1 MSIDLNMVITK
12 EGVRSTFTSRKSEE
26 ILRKLN
32 ISSYFFMN
40 STTCADGDYLML
52 RNGGNLQTSPFILLH
67 PEQPS
72 DQQNGRLCGLQLPPR

>member
-1 MSIDLNMVITK
+1 MS
-12 EGVRSTFTSRKSEE
+12 
-26 ILRKLN
+26 
-32 ISSYFFMN
+32 